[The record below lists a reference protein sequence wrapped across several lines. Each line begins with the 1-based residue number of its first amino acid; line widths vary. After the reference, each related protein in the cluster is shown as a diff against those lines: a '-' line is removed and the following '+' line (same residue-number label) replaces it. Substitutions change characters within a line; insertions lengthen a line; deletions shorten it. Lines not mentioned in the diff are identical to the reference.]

1 MNRANILTVIKT
13 NKVPNVM
20 YLREVII
27 KLALVHPRLSHNLQ
41 KFMGEYFF
49 CKMTGEHLAKA
60 IEESFIINHE
70 IKSDDDIA
78 KFLAE
83 E

>member
-1 MNRANILTVIKT
+1 
-13 NKVPNVM
+13 
-20 YLREVII
+20 
-27 KLALVHPRLSHNLQ
+27 
-41 KFMGEYFF
+41 MGEYFF

-60 IEESFIINHE
+60 IEESFVINHE